1 MSLASISV
9 KRYVF
14 AAMLNLAIVMFG
26 IVAYQDI
33 GVERVPNIDFA
44 KIQITTRLLG
54 ANPENVDV
62 SVTNVLEGAV
72 ASIPAIDE
80 LVSTSSP
87 GQSIITPSFDLGK
100 DIDVAFNEVQAKV
113 SEVLRLLPDQAEP
126 PIITKTETSAFP
138 VFWLTIIGNRTLQ
151 QLNQIARGVKKKLET
166 VDGVGS
172 IIIGGLRPRTIRVNL
187 DLDQLTA
194 FGKIRKRGRDIGTV
208 QNSNDSSCHCPRDRE
223 SH

>member
-100 DIDVAFNEVQAKV
+100 DIDVAFNEVQ
-113 SEVLRLLPDQAEP
+113 
-126 PIITKTETSAFP
+126 
-138 VFWLTIIGNRTLQ
+138 IGR
-151 QLNQIARGVKKKLET
+151 AHV
-166 VDGVGS
+166 
-172 IIIGGLRPRTIRVNL
+172 
-187 DLDQLTA
+187 
-194 FGKIRKRGRDIGTV
+194 
-208 QNSNDSSCHCPRDRE
+208 
-223 SH
+223 